1 MNSHD
6 PWLVYQML
14 LNKLPDI
21 GEVEEVLIGLTWT
34 LARGPS
40 SVGLAMSPGTMTRVL
55 PWSGTLRGRD
65 IKQLATWVKSW
76 NQYEA
81 TVGMACINAV
91 LNSQNRLAESATP
104 LFPNGPA
111 NLSVFEY
118 FRPELT
124 GKKVVTIGR
133 YPGIESLQHDDIELI
148 ILERDPAENDLPDP
162 AAEYVL
168 RDADW
173 VFLSATTLINKTF
186 PRLAELAGN
195 SKLVL
200 MGPTTP
206 WVKELADFGI
216 DYLAGVQ
223 VVDSDYLR
231 QTVSE
236 GGGTRIFETGVRY
249 AVTDLHSDELTRL
262 KDAIGT
268 VVAQREQLKGDMEAW
283 YQSNSRSYPQ
293 KQMLLELDQQL
304 SILDTHYKQRW
315 DAWQNPTDL
324 KSLPMKSAEN

>member
-1 MNSHD
+1 MNNHD

-14 LNKLPDI
+14 LNQLSDS
-21 GEVEEVLIGLTWT
+21 GEVKEVLIGLTWT
-34 LARGPS
+34 LARGS
-40 SVGLAMSPGTMTRVL
+40 SSLGLAMSPGTMTRVL
-55 PWSGTLRGRD
+55 PWSGTLKGQD
-65 IKQLATWVKSW
+65 LQQLATWVKSW
-76 NQYEA
+76 NPYEA

-91 LNSQNRLAESATP
+91 LNNQNSLAESATP
-104 LFPNGPA
+104 LFPTGPA

-118 FRPELT
+118 FRPRLS
-124 GKKVVTIGR
+124 GKKVVVIGR
-133 YPGIESLQHDDIELI
+133 YPGIETLESDDIELI
-148 ILERDPAENDLPDP
+148 ILERNSTENDLPDP

-186 PRLAELAGN
+186 PRLAELSA
-195 SKLVL
+195 KAKMVL

-206 WVKELADFGI
+206 WVRELADFGI

-249 AVTDLHSDELTRL
+249 AVADLCSDELTRL
-262 KDAIGT
+262 KDAIGS
-268 VVAQREQLKGDMEAW
+268 VVSQREQLKSDMEAW
-283 YQSNSRSYPQ
+283 YQRNSQSYPQ
-293 KQMLLELDQQL
+293 KKLLLELDQHL
-304 SILDTHYKQRW
+304 SVLDTRYKKHW

-324 KSLPMKSAEN
+324 KNIAMKSAEE